1 MISFY
6 LKQIY
11 KKEQDQI
18 APDARTPTESGSKGG
33 LRITRSENEEINSF
47 AKNLVPILAQLINSV
62 EVLSSNLKNLE
73 YTVPVL
79 DLIQQILQM
88 LEVRDIEYDKETQ
101 VLRDAIQKFNDFFTK
116 LCETYLHDETDLE
129 NNALRIKAYRQISM
143 VLV

>member
-18 APDARTPTESGSKGG
+18 APDASTPTDKGQKSMK
-33 LRITRSENEEINSF
+33 ITRSENEAINYF

-62 EVLSSNLKNLE
+62 EVLSSNLKHLE

-79 DLIQQILQM
+79 DLIQQLLQM
-88 LEVRDIEYDKETQ
+88 LEARDIEYDKETQ
-101 VLRDAIQKFNDFFTK
+101 VLRDAIQQFNDFFTK

-129 NNALRIKAYRQISM
+129 NNALRTKAYRQISM